1 MEQAATALDLLPWQE
16 RPQLPEQRVHVIEW
30 NGGRLELPRL
40 GYLIVDEL
48 DQIQAIDP
56 KNALYR
62 LTAETSVK
70 LSRASGSIEHRQ
82 AFTLLTMLHAR
93 DLGARV
99 ELSKEED
106 NLRIEHSEIIGP
118 YLEQALTMVNRV
130 IIRSCTVMLQRI
142 RPGWVDEQTRKLPQ
156 PLISAIYAFE
166 QEEERAQQGQ
176 QDPEASMRE
185 LDDALG
191 KLAEANRSIAT
202 APIGDSSTG
211 IAQDSGQDD
220 LNSVEPTS
228 DASPAPTSSRRS
240 ERVMRPK
247 GSGFTTKSE
256 P

>member
-1 MEQAATALDLLPWQE
+1 MEKTALDLIPWQQQ
-16 RPQLPEQRVHVIEW
+16 PKLPEQRVHVIEW
-30 NGGRLELPRL
+30 NGGTFEIPRF
-40 GYLIVDEL
+40 GCLIVDEL
-48 DQIQAIDP
+48 DQIQAVDP

-82 AFTLLTMLHAR
+82 AFALLTMLHAR

-106 NLRIEHSEIIGP
+106 SLRIEHSEIIGS

-130 IIRSCTVMLQRI
+130 IIRSCTVVLRRI
-142 RPGWVDEQTRKLPQ
+142 KPEWVDEQTRKLPQ

-211 IAQDSGQDD
+211 IAPASGPDD
-220 LNSVEPTS
+220 LNSAVKPS
-228 DASPAPTSSRRS
+228 DASPAPTSSKRS
-240 ERVMRPK
+240 RKATKLK